1 MTEEKSQMYEGKG
14 VSMHPSG
21 LNIIENDDGSF
32 ALEWDKNDPR
42 WSFLNGLTDAE
53 IQVIMEDAIK
63 NHLADLETKN
73 D

>member
-1 MTEEKSQMYEGKG
+1 
-14 VSMHPSG
+14 MHPSG

-32 ALEWDKNDPR
+32 ALEWDKNDAR
-42 WSFLNGLTDAE
+42 WSWLNGLTDAE

-63 NHLADLETKN
+63 NHLAELETNN

>member
-1 MTEEKSQMYEGKG
+1 MTDEKSPMYEGKG
-14 VSMHPSG
+14 VSIHPSG
-21 LNIIENDDGSF
+21 LNVIENADGSF

-42 WSFLNGLTDAE
+42 WSFLNGLPDSE

-63 NHLADLETKN
+63 NHLAELETNN

>member
-1 MTEEKSQMYEGKG
+1 MTDEKSPMYEGKG
-14 VSMHPSG
+14 VSIHPSG
-21 LNIIENDDGSF
+21 LNVIENADGSF

-42 WSFLNGLTDAE
+42 WSFLNGLTDPE

-63 NHLADLETKN
+63 NHLAELETNN